1 MSQGMEQFLQV
12 FFEETDEHLAT
23 LELLLISLDLD
34 APEAESLNGIFRAAH
49 SIKGSSGMFGF
60 DDLTAVTHEL
70 ETLLDRIRCGQTAL
84 QAEMIQS
91 FLEARDVL
99 QRLLDAHRSGR
110 PDPDVPL
117 QETVERLRAWL
128 QQAPAGE
135 AVAPSASVEDDT
147 FGFFDEAP
155 ASASTT
161 EDDDF
166 GFFDDAPGA
175 PEVATEVTAQAGAD
189 DDFGFFDEAPGAP
202 AVTADAVAATAARP
216 EPYGIFPDSPGSQ
229 PPYGIFPGAAGAPS
243 AAVVPAAAAAPAAK
257 AAAPR
262 ADAESSSIRVSV
274 EKIDSLINL
283 VGELVITQ
291 AMLGQLSEDLDPTR
305 FERLQ
310 LALAQLEHNTRDLQ
324 ESVMSIRMLPISF
337 IFSRFPRLV
346 HDTSKRLG
354 KQVELHLHGE
364 NTELDESVIEKLS
377 DPLTH
382 IVRNSI
388 DHGIELPAER
398 LAAGKPSMGSVK
410 LAASHQG
417 GSIVVEVSD
426 DGRGL
431 SRERILAKARE
442 RGMPVS
448 DAMSDAEV
456 WQLIFL
462 PGFSTAEAVTELSGR
477 GVGMDVVRRNILAMG
492 GRIDID
498 SALGMGTR
506 LSIRLPLTLA
516 ILDGLIVAVGGV
528 NYVIPLTYIVE
539 SLQARADDVRGLAGD
554 EASVIRVRGEYLPL
568 FSLQAL
574 LGSTGEVLPP
584 ERAIVVI
591 LESEGRSFA
600 LQVDELVG
608 QQQVVI
614 KSLEQNFRRIEGI
627 TGATI
632 MGDGSVALILDV
644 DALPR
649 LAAQGVMVD
658 DRQ

>member
-1 MSQGMEQFLQV
+1 MATGMEQFLQV

-23 LELLLISLDLD
+23 LELLLIGLDLD
-34 APEAESLNGIFRAAH
+34 QPDAETLNGIFRAAH

-84 QAEMIQS
+84 HVDMIGV

-99 QRLLDAHRSGR
+99 QRLLDAHRSQV
-110 PDPDVPL
+110 PDSDAPVAA
-117 QETVERLRAWL
+117 TVERLRAWL
-128 QQAPAGE
+128 AEPVTAVVDDDFGLFDDAP
-135 AVAPSASVEDDT
+135 VATQNSASDDDA
-147 FGFFDEAP
+147 FGFFDDAPGTPVTSEARTR
-155 ASASTT
+155 S
-161 EDDDF
+161 DDDF

-175 PEVATEVTAQAGAD
+175 P
-189 DDFGFFDEAPGAP
+189 
-202 AVTADAVAATAARP
+202 
-216 EPYGIFPDSPGSQ
+216 I
-229 PPYGIFPGAAGAPS
+229 
-243 AAVVPAAAAAPAAK
+243 AAAPTPVSEAPKAPPPASRP

-262 ADAESSSIRVSV
+262 TDSESSSIRVSV

-291 AMLGQLSEDLDPTR
+291 AMLSQLSEDLDPAH

-310 LALAQLEHNTRDLQ
+310 QALAQLEHNTRDLQ

-346 HDTSKRLG
+346 HDTSARLG
-354 KQVELHLHGE
+354 KQVELILQGE
-364 NTELDESVIEKLS
+364 HTELDKSVIEKLS

-388 DHGIELPAER
+388 DHGIETPVER
-398 LAAGKPSMGSVK
+398 LAAGKPAQGSVK

-417 GSIVVEVSD
+417 GSVVVEISD

-442 RGMPVS
+442 KGLPVH
-448 DAMSDAEV
+448 DGMSDAEV
-456 WQLIFL
+456 WQLIFM

-477 GVGMDVVRRNILAMG
+477 GVGMDVVRRNIQAMG

-498 SALGMGTR
+498 SAPGMGTR
-506 LSIRLPLTLA
+506 MCIRLPLTLA
-516 ILDGLIVAVGGV
+516 ILDGLIVAVEQV
-528 NYVIPLTYIVE
+528 NYVVPLTYIVE
-539 SLQARADDVRGLAGD
+539 SLQARADDVRGLAG
-554 EASVIRVRGEYLPL
+554 EESTVIRVRGEYLPL
-568 FSLQAL
+568 FSLNQL
-574 LGSTGEVLPP
+574 LRIGAEPVPP
-584 ERAIVVI
+584 EQGIVVI

-614 KSLEQNFRRIEGI
+614 KSLEQNFRRIDGI
-627 TGATI
+627 AGATI

-649 LAAQGVMVD
+649 LAAQGEPTHE
-658 DRQ
+658 RS

>member
-1 MSQGMEQFLQV
+1 MATGMEQFLQV

-23 LELLLISLDLD
+23 LELLLIGLDLD
-34 APEAESLNGIFRAAH
+34 QPDAETLNGIFRAAH

-84 QAEMIQS
+84 HTDMIGV

-99 QRLLDAHRSGR
+99 QRLLDAHRSQV
-110 PDPDVPL
+110 PDPDVPVSA
-117 QETVERLRAWL
+117 TVDRLRAWL
-128 QQAPAGE
+128 AEPVAVAADDGFGLFDGAPAAAE
-135 AVAPSASVEDDT
+135 NCASDDDT
-147 FGFFDEAP
+147 FGFFDDAP
-155 ASASTT
+155 GMPETAASS
-161 EDDDF
+161 EDF

-175 PEVATEVTAQAGAD
+175 PDVKPVEPYGI
-189 DDFGFFDEAPGAP
+189 FDKAPGAP
-202 AVTADAVAATAARP
+202 AA
-216 EPYGIFPDSPGSQ
+216 
-229 PPYGIFPGAAGAPS
+229 
-243 AAVVPAAAAAPAAK
+243 AAVVTAPSEQPKAAPAIAAK
-257 AAAPR
+257 PAAR
-262 ADAESSSIRVSV
+262 TDSESSSIRVSV

-291 AMLGQLSEDLDPTR
+291 AMLSQLSEDLDPTH

-310 LALAQLEHNTRDLQ
+310 QALAQLEHNTRDLQ

-346 HDTSKRLG
+346 HDTSARLG
-354 KQVELHLHGE
+354 KQVELILQGE
-364 NTELDESVIEKLS
+364 HTELDKSVIEKLS

-388 DHGIELPAER
+388 DHGIETPAER
-398 LAAGKPSMGSVK
+398 LAAGKPAQGSVK

-417 GSIVVEVSD
+417 GSVVVEISD

-442 RGMPVS
+442 KGLAVHDGMT
-448 DAMSDAEV
+448 DADV
-456 WQLIFL
+456 WQLIFM

-477 GVGMDVVRRNILAMG
+477 GVGMDVVRRNIQAMG

-498 SALGMGTR
+498 SAPGMGTR
-506 LSIRLPLTLA
+506 MCIRLPLTLA
-516 ILDGLIVAVGGV
+516 ILDGLIVAVEKV
-528 NYVIPLTYIVE
+528 NYVVPLTYIVE
-539 SLQARADDVRGLAGD
+539 SLQARADDVRGLAG
-554 EASVIRVRGEYLPL
+554 EESTVIRVRGEYLPL
-568 FSLQAL
+568 FSLNQL
-574 LGSTGEVLPP
+574 LRIGAAPVPP
-584 ERAIVVI
+584 EQGIVVI
-591 LESEGRSFA
+591 LESEGKSFA

-614 KSLEQNFRRIEGI
+614 KSLEQNFRRIDGI
-627 TGATI
+627 AGATI

-649 LAAQGVMVD
+649 LAAQGESTHE
-658 DRQ
+658 RS

>member
-1 MSQGMEQFLQV
+1 MATGMEQFLQV

-23 LELLLISLDLD
+23 LELLLIGLDLD
-34 APEAESLNGIFRAAH
+34 QPDAETLNGIFRAAH

-84 QAEMIQS
+84 HVDMIGV

-99 QRLLDAHRSGR
+99 QRLLDAHRSQV
-110 PDPDVPL
+110 PDPDAPVAA
-117 QETVERLRAWL
+117 TVERLRAWL
-128 QQAPAGE
+128 AEPVT
-135 AVAPSASVEDDT
+135 AVADDDFGLFDDAPVATQNSASDDDA
-147 FGFFDEAP
+147 FGFFDDAPGTPVASEARTR
-155 ASASTT
+155 S
-161 EDDDF
+161 DDDF

-175 PEVATEVTAQAGAD
+175 P
-189 DDFGFFDEAPGAP
+189 
-202 AVTADAVAATAARP
+202 
-216 EPYGIFPDSPGSQ
+216 I
-229 PPYGIFPGAAGAPS
+229 
-243 AAVVPAAAAAPAAK
+243 AAAPTPVSEAPKAPPPASRP

-262 ADAESSSIRVSV
+262 TDSESSSIRVSV

-291 AMLGQLSEDLDPTR
+291 AMLSQLSEDLDPTH

-310 LALAQLEHNTRDLQ
+310 QALAQLEHNTRDLQ

-346 HDTSKRLG
+346 HDTSARLG
-354 KQVELHLHGE
+354 KQVELILQGE
-364 NTELDESVIEKLS
+364 HTELDKSVIEKLS

-388 DHGIELPAER
+388 DHGIETPAER
-398 LAAGKPSMGSVK
+398 LAAGKPAQGSVK

-417 GSIVVEVSD
+417 GSVVVEISD

-442 RGMPVS
+442 KGLAVH
-448 DAMSDAEV
+448 DGMSDAEV
-456 WQLIFL
+456 WQLIFM

-477 GVGMDVVRRNILAMG
+477 GVGMDVVRRNIQAMG

-498 SALGMGTR
+498 SAPGMGTR
-506 LSIRLPLTLA
+506 MCIRLPLTLA
-516 ILDGLIVAVGGV
+516 ILDGLIVAVEQV
-528 NYVIPLTYIVE
+528 NYVVPLTYIVE
-539 SLQARADDVRGLAGD
+539 SLQARADDVRGLAG
-554 EASVIRVRGEYLPL
+554 EESTVIRVRGEYLPL
-568 FSLQAL
+568 FSLNQL
-574 LGSTGEVLPP
+574 LRIGAEPVPP
-584 ERAIVVI
+584 EQGIVVI

-614 KSLEQNFRRIEGI
+614 KSLEQNFRRIDGI
-627 TGATI
+627 AGATI

-649 LAAQGVMVD
+649 LAAQGEPTHE
-658 DRQ
+658 RS

>member
-1 MSQGMEQFLQV
+1 MATGMEQFLQV

-23 LELLLISLDLD
+23 LELLLIGLDLD
-34 APEAESLNGIFRAAH
+34 QPDAETLNGIFRAAH

-70 ETLLDRIRCGQTAL
+70 ETLLDRIRCGQTSL
-84 QAEMIQS
+84 HVDMIGV

-99 QRLLDAHRSGR
+99 QRLLDAHRSQV
-110 PDPDVPL
+110 PDPDVPVAA
-117 QETVERLRAWL
+117 TVERLRAWL
-128 QQAPAGE
+128 AEPVAAAADDGFGLFDAVPA
-135 AVAPSASVEDDT
+135 AVESSASDDDA

-155 ASASTT
+155 GTPGASESSASS
-161 EDDDF
+161 DDDF

-175 PEVATEVTAQAGAD
+175 PDATTV
-189 DDFGFFDEAPGAP
+189 
-202 AVTADAVAATAARP
+202 
-216 EPYGIFPDSPGSQ
+216 EPYGIFDKA
-229 PPYGIFPGAAGAPS
+229 PGAPTAAAVAAPS
-243 AAVVPAAAAAPAAK
+243 EQPKAALTAAAKPAV
-257 AAAPR
+257 R
-262 ADAESSSIRVSV
+262 ADSESSSIRVSV

-291 AMLGQLSEDLDPTR
+291 AMLSQLSEDLDPTH

-310 LALAQLEHNTRDLQ
+310 QALAQLEHNTRDLQ

-346 HDTSKRLG
+346 HDTSARLG
-354 KQVELHLHGE
+354 KQVELILQGE
-364 NTELDESVIEKLS
+364 HTELDKSVIEKLS

-388 DHGIELPAER
+388 DHGIETPAER
-398 LAAGKPSMGSVK
+398 LAAGKPAQGSVK

-417 GSIVVEVSD
+417 GSVVVEISD

-442 RGMPVS
+442 KGLPVHDGMT
-448 DAMSDAEV
+448 DAEV
-456 WQLIFL
+456 WQLIFM

-477 GVGMDVVRRNILAMG
+477 GVGMDVVRRNIQAMG

-498 SALGMGTR
+498 SAPGMGTR
-506 LSIRLPLTLA
+506 MSIRLPLTLA
-516 ILDGLIVAVGGV
+516 ILDGLIVAVEQV
-528 NYVIPLTYIVE
+528 NYVVPLTYIVE
-539 SLQARADDVRGLAGD
+539 SLQARADDVRGLAG
-554 EASVIRVRGEYLPL
+554 EESTVIRVRGEYLPL
-568 FSLQAL
+568 FSLNQL
-574 LGSTGEVLPP
+574 LRIGAAPVPP
-584 ERAIVVI
+584 EQGIVVI
-591 LESEGRSFA
+591 LESEGKSFA

-614 KSLEQNFRRIEGI
+614 KSLEQNFRRIDGI
-627 TGATI
+627 AGATI

-649 LAAQGVMVD
+649 LAAQGESTHE
-658 DRQ
+658 RS

>member
-1 MSQGMEQFLQV
+1 MATGMEQFLQV

-23 LELLLISLDLD
+23 LELLLIGLDLD
-34 APEAESLNGIFRAAH
+34 EPDAETLNGIFRAAH

-84 QAEMIQS
+84 HADMIGV

-99 QRLLDAHRSGR
+99 QRLLDAHRSQV
-110 PDPDVPL
+110 PDPDVPVTA
-117 QETVERLRAWL
+117 TVERLRAWL
-128 QQAPAGE
+128 AQPLAAPVDDGFGLFDE
-135 AVAPSASVEDDT
+135 APGAPTSASDEDA
-147 FGFFDEAP
+147 FGFFDDAP
-155 ASASTT
+155 GTPGASATSGSGSG
-161 EDDDF
+161 DDDF

-175 PEVATEVTAQAGAD
+175 PAVA
-189 DDFGFFDEAPGAP
+189 AP
-202 AVTADAVAATAARP
+202 AVAAD
-216 EPYGIFPDSPGSQ
+216 Q
-229 PPYGIFPGAAGAPS
+229 PKAAPS
-243 AAVVPAAAAAPAAK
+243 PAKPTT
-257 AAAPR
+257 APR
-262 ADAESSSIRVSV
+262 ADSESSSIRVSV

-291 AMLGQLSEDLDPTR
+291 AMLSQLSEDLDPTH

-310 LALAQLEHNTRDLQ
+310 QALAQLEHNTRDLQ

-346 HDTSKRLG
+346 HDTSARLG
-354 KQVELHLHGE
+354 KQVELILQGE
-364 NTELDESVIEKLS
+364 HTELDKSVIEKLS

-388 DHGIELPAER
+388 DHGIETPAER
-398 LAAGKPSMGSVK
+398 LAAGKPAQGSVK

-417 GSIVVEVSD
+417 GSVVVEISD

-442 RGMPVS
+442 KGLAVH

-456 WQLIFL
+456 WQLIFM

-477 GVGMDVVRRNILAMG
+477 GVGMDVVRRNIQAMG

-498 SALGMGTR
+498 SAPGMGTR
-506 LSIRLPLTLA
+506 MSIRLPLTLA
-516 ILDGLIVAVGGV
+516 ILDGLIVAVEQV
-528 NYVIPLTYIVE
+528 NYVVPLTYIVE
-539 SLQARADDVRGLAGD
+539 SLQARADDVRGLAG
-554 EASVIRVRGEYLPL
+554 EESTVIRVRGEYLPL
-568 FSLQAL
+568 FSLNQL
-574 LGSTGEVLPP
+574 LRIGAPPQPP
-584 ERAIVVI
+584 EQGIVVI

-614 KSLEQNFRRIEGI
+614 KSLEQNFRRIDGI

-649 LAAQGVMVD
+649 LAAQGESTHE
-658 DRQ
+658 RS

>member
-1 MSQGMEQFLQV
+1 MATGMEQFLQV

-23 LELLLISLDLD
+23 LELLLIGLDLD
-34 APEAESLNGIFRAAH
+34 QPDAETLNGIFRAAH

-84 QAEMIQS
+84 HVDMIGA

-99 QRLLDAHRSGR
+99 QRLLDAHRSQV
-110 PDPDVPL
+110 PDPDVPVAA
-117 QETVERLRAWL
+117 TVERLRAWL
-128 QQAPAGE
+128 AAPAAATADDHSGLFEDTLVAAE
-135 AVAPSASVEDDT
+135 AGASDED
-147 FGFFDEAP
+147 FGFFDDAP
-155 ASASTT
+155 GTPGASAAVASS
-161 EDDDF
+161 DDDF

-175 PEVATEVTAQAGAD
+175 PGASPVEPY
-189 DDFGFFDEAPGAP
+189 GIFDKAPGAP
-202 AVTADAVAATAARP
+202 AAAPAAAIEAPKAAPTVAK
-216 EPYGIFPDSPGSQ
+216 
-229 PPYGIFPGAAGAPS
+229 
-243 AAVVPAAAAAPAAK
+243 AAAAP
-257 AAAPR
+257 R
-262 ADAESSSIRVSV
+262 TDSESSSIRVSV

-291 AMLGQLSEDLDPTR
+291 AMLSQLSEDLDPTH

-310 LALAQLEHNTRDLQ
+310 QALAQLEHNTRDLQ

-346 HDTSKRLG
+346 HDTSARLG
-354 KQVELHLHGE
+354 KQVELILQGE
-364 NTELDESVIEKLS
+364 HTELDKSVIEKLS

-388 DHGIELPAER
+388 DHGIETPAER
-398 LAAGKPSMGSVK
+398 LAAGKPAQGSVK

-417 GSIVVEVSD
+417 GSVVVEISD

-442 RGMPVS
+442 KGLPVH
-448 DAMSDAEV
+448 DGMSDADV
-456 WQLIFL
+456 WQLIFM

-477 GVGMDVVRRNILAMG
+477 GVGMDVVRRNIQAMG

-506 LSIRLPLTLA
+506 MSIRLPLTLA
-516 ILDGLIVAVGGV
+516 ILDGLIVAVEQV
-528 NYVIPLTYIVE
+528 NYVVPLTYIVE
-539 SLQARADDVRGLAGD
+539 SLQARADDVRGLAG
-554 EASVIRVRGEYLPL
+554 EESTVIRVRGEYLPL
-568 FSLQAL
+568 FSLNQL
-574 LGSTGEVLPP
+574 LRIGAEPMPAEQG
-584 ERAIVVI
+584 IVVI
-591 LESEGRSFA
+591 LESEGKSFA

-614 KSLEQNFRRIEGI
+614 KSLEQNFRRIDGI
-627 TGATI
+627 AGATI

-649 LAAQGVMVD
+649 LAAQGESTHE
-658 DRQ
+658 RS

>member
-1 MSQGMEQFLQV
+1 MATGMEQFLQV

-23 LELLLISLDLD
+23 LELLLIGLDLD
-34 APEAESLNGIFRAAH
+34 QPDAETLNGIFRAAH

-84 QAEMIQS
+84 HADMIGV

-99 QRLLDAHRSGR
+99 QRLLDAHRSQV
-110 PDPDVPL
+110 PDPDVPVSA
-117 QETVERLRAWL
+117 TVDRLRAWL
-128 QQAPAGE
+128 AEPVVVAADDGFGLFDGAPAAAE
-135 AVAPSASVEDDT
+135 NCASDDDT
-147 FGFFDEAP
+147 FGFFDDAP
-155 ASASTT
+155 GMPETAASS
-161 EDDDF
+161 EDF

-175 PEVATEVTAQAGAD
+175 PDVKPVEPYGI
-189 DDFGFFDEAPGAP
+189 FDKAPGAP
-202 AVTADAVAATAARP
+202 AAAAVVTAPSEQPKAAPAVAAKPAART
-216 EPYGIFPDSPGSQ
+216 DS
-229 PPYGIFPGAAGAPS
+229 
-243 AAVVPAAAAAPAAK
+243 
-257 AAAPR
+257 
-262 ADAESSSIRVSV
+262 ESSSIRVSV

-291 AMLGQLSEDLDPTR
+291 AMLSQLSEDLDPTH

-310 LALAQLEHNTRDLQ
+310 QALAQLEHNTRDLQ

-346 HDTSKRLG
+346 HDTSARLG
-354 KQVELHLHGE
+354 KQVELILQGE
-364 NTELDESVIEKLS
+364 HTELDKSVIEKLS

-388 DHGIELPAER
+388 DHGIETPAER
-398 LAAGKPSMGSVK
+398 LAAGKPAQGSVK

-417 GSIVVEVSD
+417 GSVVVEISD

-442 RGMPVS
+442 KGLAVHDGMT
-448 DAMSDAEV
+448 DADV
-456 WQLIFL
+456 WQLIFM

-477 GVGMDVVRRNILAMG
+477 GVGMDVVRRNIQAMG

-498 SALGMGTR
+498 SAPGMGTR
-506 LSIRLPLTLA
+506 MCIRLPLTLA
-516 ILDGLIVAVGGV
+516 ILDGLIVAVEKV
-528 NYVIPLTYIVE
+528 NYVVPLTYIVE
-539 SLQARADDVRGLAGD
+539 SLQARADDVRGLAG
-554 EASVIRVRGEYLPL
+554 EESTVIRVRGEYLPL
-568 FSLQAL
+568 FSLNQL
-574 LGSTGEVLPP
+574 LRIGAAPVPP
-584 ERAIVVI
+584 EQGIVVI
-591 LESEGRSFA
+591 LESEGKSFA

-614 KSLEQNFRRIEGI
+614 KSLEQNFRRIDGI
-627 TGATI
+627 AGATI

-649 LAAQGVMVD
+649 LAAQGESTHE
-658 DRQ
+658 RS

>member
-1 MSQGMEQFLQV
+1 MATGMEQFLQV

-23 LELLLISLDLD
+23 LELLLIGLDLD
-34 APEAESLNGIFRAAH
+34 EPDAETLNGIFRAAH

-84 QAEMIQS
+84 HADMIGV

-99 QRLLDAHRSGR
+99 QRLLDAHRSQV
-110 PDPDVPL
+110 PDPDAPVAA
-117 QETVERLRAWL
+117 TVERLRAWL
-128 QQAPAGE
+128 AQPLAAPVDDGFGLFDE
-135 AVAPSASVEDDT
+135 APVAPTSASDEDA
-147 FGFFDEAP
+147 FGFFDDAP
-155 ASASTT
+155 GTPGASATSGSGSGSGSG
-161 EDDDF
+161 DDDF

-175 PEVATEVTAQAGAD
+175 PAVA
-189 DDFGFFDEAPGAP
+189 AP
-202 AVTADAVAATAARP
+202 AVAAD
-216 EPYGIFPDSPGSQ
+216 Q
-229 PPYGIFPGAAGAPS
+229 PKAAPS
-243 AAVVPAAAAAPAAK
+243 PAKPTT
-257 AAAPR
+257 APR
-262 ADAESSSIRVSV
+262 ADSESSSIRVSV

-291 AMLGQLSEDLDPTR
+291 AMLSQLSEDLDPTH

-310 LALAQLEHNTRDLQ
+310 QALAQLEHNTRDLQ

-346 HDTSKRLG
+346 HDTSARLG
-354 KQVELHLHGE
+354 KQVELILQGE
-364 NTELDESVIEKLS
+364 HTELDKSVIEKLS

-388 DHGIELPAER
+388 DHGIETPAER
-398 LAAGKPSMGSVK
+398 LAAGKPAQGSVK

-417 GSIVVEVSD
+417 GSVVVEISD

-442 RGMPVS
+442 KGLAVH

-456 WQLIFL
+456 WQLIFM

-477 GVGMDVVRRNILAMG
+477 GVGMDVVRRNIQAMG

-498 SALGMGTR
+498 SAPGMGTR
-506 LSIRLPLTLA
+506 MSIRLPLTLA
-516 ILDGLIVAVGGV
+516 ILDGLIVAVEQV
-528 NYVIPLTYIVE
+528 NYVVPLTYIVE
-539 SLQARADDVRGLAGD
+539 SLQARADDVRGLAG
-554 EASVIRVRGEYLPL
+554 EESTVIRVRGEYLPL
-568 FSLQAL
+568 FSLNQL
-574 LGSTGEVLPP
+574 LRIGAPPQPP
-584 ERAIVVI
+584 EQGIVVI

-614 KSLEQNFRRIEGI
+614 KSLEQNFRRIDGI

-649 LAAQGVMVD
+649 LATQGESTHE
-658 DRQ
+658 RS

>member
-1 MSQGMEQFLQV
+1 MATGMEQFLQV

-23 LELLLISLDLD
+23 LELLLIGLDLD
-34 APEAESLNGIFRAAH
+34 QPDAETLNGIFRAAH

-70 ETLLDRIRCGQTAL
+70 ETLLDRLRCGQTAL
-84 QAEMIQS
+84 HVDMIGV

-99 QRLLDAHRSGR
+99 QRLLDAHRSQV
-110 PDPDVPL
+110 PDPDVPVAA
-117 QETVERLRAWL
+117 TVERLRAWL
-128 QQAPAGE
+128 AEPVAAAADDGFGLFDDA
-135 AVAPSASVEDDT
+135 AVAPENSASDDNA

-155 ASASTT
+155 GTPEARETSTGA
-161 EDDDF
+161 DDDF

-175 PEVATEVTAQAGAD
+175 PT
-189 DDFGFFDEAPGAP
+189 
-202 AVTADAVAATAARP
+202 AVAAVATP
-216 EPYGIFPDSPGSQ
+216 SEQ
-229 PPYGIFPGAAGAPS
+229 PKTTPS
-243 AAVVPAAAAAPAAK
+243 AATKPAV
-257 AAAPR
+257 R
-262 ADAESSSIRVSV
+262 TDSESSSIRVSV

-291 AMLGQLSEDLDPTR
+291 AMLSQLSEDLDPTH

-310 LALAQLEHNTRDLQ
+310 QALAQLEHNTRDLQ

-346 HDTSKRLG
+346 HDTSARLG
-354 KQVELHLHGE
+354 KQVELILQGE
-364 NTELDESVIEKLS
+364 HTELDKSVIEKLS

-388 DHGIELPAER
+388 DHGIETPAER
-398 LAAGKPSMGSVK
+398 LAAGKPAQGSVK

-417 GSIVVEVSD
+417 GSVVVEISD

-442 RGMPVS
+442 KGLAVHDGMT
-448 DAMSDAEV
+448 DAEV
-456 WQLIFL
+456 WQLIFM

-477 GVGMDVVRRNILAMG
+477 GVGMDVVRRNIQAMG

-498 SALGMGTR
+498 SAPGMGTR
-506 LSIRLPLTLA
+506 MCIRLPLTLA
-516 ILDGLIVAVGGV
+516 ILDGLIVAVEQV
-528 NYVIPLTYIVE
+528 NYVVPLTYIVE
-539 SLQARADDVRGLAGD
+539 SLQARADDVRGLAG
-554 EASVIRVRGEYLPL
+554 EESTVIRVRGEYLPL
-568 FSLQAL
+568 FSLNQL
-574 LGSTGEVLPP
+574 LRIGAEPMPP
-584 ERAIVVI
+584 EQGIVVI

-614 KSLEQNFRRIEGI
+614 KSLEQNFRRIDGI
-627 TGATI
+627 AGATI

-649 LAAQGVMVD
+649 LAAQGESTHE
-658 DRQ
+658 RS